1 MMKPS
6 WHLRD
11 YIFAALMTLGMLIAA
26 FVIANVAPRFLELIF
41 WAPVGGIFLTL
52 GMARLQFCGSVA
64 LMVMPLAILLG
75 ILSLAVGVY
84 LGITAVLT
92 ETIVFL
98 RGNYRAKNNRLLG
111 NVIFFTTALVMGYIT
126 AAFMV
131 GDEFAT
137 LLTQPLLFGGLIVAV
152 AMTGTLGWWLGEMIL
167 WQLKRMGKW
176 KEET

>member
-11 YIFAALMTLGMLIAA
+11 Y
-26 FVIANVAPRFLELIF
+26 
-41 WAPVGGIFLTL
+41 
-52 GMARLQFCGSVA
+52 
-64 LMVMPLAILLG
+64 LG

-176 KEET
+176 KQET